1 SARLL
6 HAVSLRRAAPNTRS
20 RRLRATPACACSSAT
35 PKRSTKRSSRRRRW
49 KRRKREHRVSN
60 LSRSLTQ
67 RAKSLEKS
75 NGEIGDANYVSHR
88 AERPE
93 EKMSARRRQAAR
105 AVDRRAVR

>member
-1 SARLL
+1 
-6 HAVSLRRAAPNTRS
+6 RS

-49 KRRKREHRVSN
+49 KRRKREHRESN

-75 NGEIGDANYVSHR
+75 NGEIGDAYYAFR
-88 AERPE
+88 TEPERPE
-93 EKMSARRRQAAR
+93 EKMSARPRQAAR
-105 AVDRRAVR
+105 ALDRRPRRQT